1 MGGGR
6 VFQRMM
12 YVTAKTFFQKK
23 SLFQDLTWD
32 GILVPLFSQFSYT
45 TDNLN
50 IHSEPSIK
58 SDLGQPPQFLQ
69 CFYMEALLSVVLQ
82 IGQHCGA
89 GCARQKWFC
98 QYHLVST
105 DLHKR
110 HKEFAHTS

>member
-23 SLFQDLTWD
+23 SLFQDLTCD

-69 CFYMEALLSVVLQ
+69 CFYMEALLGVVLQ
-82 IGQHCGA
+82 IGQHR
-89 GCARQKWFC
+89 CAKQKWFC